1 VDTLVFNIS
10 RLIEEGAQG
19 GRHRVQMTRGL
30 PKVCFRLSSPKSLE
44 GCGRPVNPVLATV
57 DGKMLSREAHS
68 PQRLFRSL
76 WLMLNDFPGSILIPG
91 LKLEAV
97 DRLPLR

>member
-57 DGKMLSREAHS
+57 DGKMLSREVHS
-68 PQRLFRSL
+68 PEVVSFVVADVD
-76 WLMLNDFPGSILIPG
+76 DFPGSILIPG

>member
-1 VDTLVFNIS
+1 LFQAIFS
-10 RLIEEGAQG
+10 EKLG
-19 GRHRVQMTRGL
+19 
-30 PKVCFRLSSPKSLE
+30 

-57 DGKMLSREAHS
+57 DGKMLSREVHS
-68 PQRLFRSL
+68 PEVVSFVVADVD
-76 WLMLNDFPGSILIPG
+76 DFPGSILIPG